1 MASEGEFIYE
11 ENEDN
16 NCLTRGALEHV
27 RTSGRKYEGA
37 LSVQVLEVTQLAS
50 KNYQFVVSDSME
62 CCHCNVA
69 SKMRQVVGNGA
80 IRMYGIIRITQHVVN
95 CVAGKPVIIALA
107 FNVVAGSGSGLIGDP
122 YVLSSKLNSDTESV
136 ADCALKCVDNVHPE
150 CHPHNGDAAS
160 SCLTPLQLT
169 SPPTQIV
176 KRKAILTSE
185 QKRRVEANRLAAMQK
200 KRQRESTSSV
210 GKLANKSNGT
220 MAKEMVP
227 SLRAACFINNSFGSS
242 SPWMMLRQ
250 SQRLASSKQHAEE
263 CPEED
268 TPAALGEPSP
278 MRGRSHTMRRRIS
291 PAMRAHAY
299 VPQTNSTSSAGC
311 GLDSCSGL
319 KEISGTIAAQWPLF
333 TGLEKDRDLSI
344 VDAAL
349 ASCLRP
355 RAICECH
362 GAAGTGKS
370 YLGATLCAFAL
381 MRDPESHVLFVET
394 SGARHT
400 SRRAIAISTD
410 RIGASVAERRILFTS
425 ALEPS
430 QFVDILLQHL
440 PNVMTTRLV
449 SLVVIDAFADIL
461 RDAAEAR
468 DRHVDRRRIMAAL
481 KKCVKTTGC
490 AFFLINQVVAD
501 FAADASLNAVVA
513 CNDSL
518 FADIAKIRFKLT
530 RGSRA
535 AVKHIRYITVV
546 TAQPDEKGDVPTAP
560 FLITKAGLKPAC
572 LMRQQED
579 VLCLK

>member
-1 MASEGEFIYE
+1 MGLREHRSETVASTEEFIYDD
-11 ENEDN
+11 NDDN
-16 NCLTRGALEHV
+16 NGLTRGALEHI
-27 RTSGRKYEGA
+27 RTTGNKYEGA
-37 LSVQVLEVTQLAS
+37 FSVQVIEVKQLAS

-62 CCHCNVA
+62 CCYCNIA
-69 SKMRQVVGNGA
+69 SKMRQIVGNGGIA
-80 IRMYGIIRITQHVVN
+80 VYGIIRITQHVVN
-95 CVAGKPVIIALA
+95 CVAGKLVIIALA
-107 FNVVAGSGSGLIGDP
+107 FHVVAGSGAEIIGDP
-122 YVLSSKLNSDTESV
+122 HAQSSKRSSDMESV
-136 ADCALKCVDNVHPE
+136 GECALKCVDNVQLD
-150 CHPHNGDAAS
+150 CHPCNADAVR
-160 SCLTPLQLT
+160 SCLTPIQRA
-169 SPPTQIV
+169 SPPSQIV
-176 KRKAILTSE
+176 KPRTILTRE
-185 QKRRVEANRLAAMQK
+185 QKRRVEANRLAAIQK
-200 KRQRESTSSV
+200 RRMRESASGV
-210 GKLANKSNGT
+210 GRVARKSNEAI
-220 MAKEMVP
+220 AKEIV
-227 SLRAACFINNSFGSS
+227 SSSRAASFNNDFGSS
-242 SPWMMLRQ
+242 SHWKDAKEHT
-250 SQRLASSKQHAEE
+250 SAASE
-263 CPEED
+263 
-268 TPAALGEPSP
+268 EPSP
-278 MRGRSHTMRRRIS
+278 MRDRSHTARTRTNATRG
-291 PAMRAHAY
+291 ARTV
-299 VPQTNSTSSAGC
+299 VPQTNSHTSPSGV
-311 GLDSCSGL
+311 DSCSGSARL
-319 KEISGTIAAQWPLF
+319 SRTIPTRGSLF
-333 TGLEKDRDLSI
+333 TGLLEKDRDLSI

-381 MRDPESHVLFVET
+381 MRNPESHVLFVET

-410 RIGASVAERRILFTS
+410 CIGASVAERRILFTS

-461 RDAAEAR
+461 RDAAEVR
-468 DRHVDRRRIMAAL
+468 DRHSDRQRIMAAL

-501 FAADASLNAVVA
+501 FAAGASFNAVVA

-518 FADIAKIRFKLT
+518 FADIAEIRFKLT

-560 FLITKAGLKPAC
+560 FLITRSGLKPAC
-572 LMRQQED
+572 EMRQQESN
-579 VLCLK
+579 LGIN